1 MIVIK
6 HRFTNAT
13 LCEFDVETIKRASEN
28 GKADLSGA
36 DLYGADL
43 SEANLSEA
51 NLSGADLS
59 GAKLRGADLS
69 GADLRGANLYGADL
83 YGAVIDGEKIT
94 KTPIQ
99 IPIGLTYIALI
110 TDSFMRLGCKRYL
123 HAEWA
128 AFSDDQIS
136 KMDSKALEF
145 WKVWKAPLL
154 AMCTAHVGEKK

>member
-36 DLYGADL
+36 DL
-43 SEANLSEA
+43 
-51 NLSGADLS
+51 
-59 GAKLRGADLS
+59 RGAY
-69 GADLRGANLYGADL
+69 LYGADL